1 MKNIFRLLILATLII
16 GLWSCEKDEN
26 RIYFEGGTPPVL
38 TSSITGS
45 IPLSFAE
52 FDKEALK
59 LTWTNPDYKF
69 TTGISSQNVNYVLE
83 IDTVGANFTNP
94 NKQSISISGDLSK
107 TFTQDELNNYL
118 LGLNLLD
125 SIPHQIQIRVVS
137 GLVNNNAKLA
147 SNVLEFTVVP
157 YLTPPKVQKLSDK
170 VFIVGNA
177 TPGDWNNPV
186 PANQELTKVTE
197 TLYSINI
204 NLIANNSYL
213 FLPVNGS
220 WANKYGFDGANN
232 TNDPFSGDFI
242 QGGGD
247 LKAPSVGGLYKV
259 ELNFQ
264 TGKYKLTKI

>member
-1 MKNIFRLLILATLII
+1 
-16 GLWSCEKDEN
+16 
-26 RIYFEGGTPPVL
+26 
-38 TSSITGS
+38 
-45 IPLSFAE
+45 
-52 FDKEALK
+52 LK

-69 TTGISSQNVNYVLE
+69 TTGISSQNVNYIIE

-125 SIPHQIQIRVVS
+125 SIPHQIQMRVVS
-137 GLVNNNAKLA
+137 TLVNNNAKLA
-147 SNVLEFTVVP
+147 SNVLAFTVVP
-157 YLTPPKVQKLSDK
+157 YLTPPKVEKLSDE
-170 VFIVGNA
+170 VFMVGSA

-186 PANQELTKVTE
+186 PANQKMTKVTE

-220 WANKYGFDGANN
+220 WNNKYGFDGPNN
-232 TNDPFSGDFI
+232 TNDPFTGDFK